1 MILRWLQRLFGR
13 DERPARPPG
22 GTTSVSST
30 PPPAKGR
37 ETPEPIPSPSVLRP
51 PSSAIG
57 GPAVVPPVRQV
68 ERLYPQTHRQTPN
81 LSRGRIIT
89 PTHIILHHTGGS
101 YTGSVSWCLDPASK
115 VSYHCII
122 ARSGKR
128 TILAQPTQRTWHAG
142 VSSWQGRKN
151 CNDFSI
157 GVAWEGDTYQTPL
170 SEDAIL
176 SAVEYLL
183 PILDKFEIPLKN
195 LIRHA
200 DIAPGR
206 KTDCSPAAQK
216 QLLTTLKQILS
227 P

>member
-1 MILRWLQRLFGR
+1 MIPTWLRRLIGR
-13 DERPARPPG
+13 DGSPSRPQPVA
-22 GTTSVSST
+22 
-30 PPPAKGR
+30 PPPA
-37 ETPEPIPSPSVLRP
+37 PELP
-51 PSSAIG
+51 PL
-57 GPAVVPPVRQV
+57 PVTAVTRFYQ
-68 ERLYPQTHRQTPN
+68 QTHRRTPN
-81 LSRGRIIT
+81 ISPGRTIH
-89 PTHIILHHTGGS
+89 PTHIILHHTSGA
-101 YTGSVSWCLDPASK
+101 YAGSVSWCLNPASK

-122 ARSGKR
+122 SRTGKR
-128 TILAQPTQRTWHAG
+128 TVLAPPTARTWHAG

-157 GVAWEGDTYQTPL
+157 GLAWEGDTATTPL

-183 PILDKFEIPLKN
+183 PLLDKFQIPLKN

-200 DIAPGR
+200 DVSPGR

-216 QLLTTLKQILS
+216 QLLTTLKQILR